1 MWSFLDAMNCR
12 KTQFPTAHENCSTK
26 SANHQ
31 YQVPTLLLSVYFSS
45 FNKGGKTCERG
56 VEIRST
62 VKLDVCDTWKGF
74 ALLEKRGISY
84 LFENV
89 SPSLKA
95 TFDGGTKLGQF
106 MPRNWI
112 SFVVKCRR
120 KRQGTEAGFG
130 RQRLVASKR
139 VFFKRKMDLKKKMG
153 KIYLPSLVSPRY
165 HADFIWRPFWY
176 QKSFKVSWTE

>member
-1 MWSFLDAMNCR
+1 MVICSLVWDYTIGVVFYWPICGFTMFWPTPGTPE
-12 KTQFPTAHENCSTK
+12 KT
-26 SANHQ
+26 
-31 YQVPTLLLSVYFSS
+31 
-45 FNKGGKTCERG
+45 
-56 VEIRST
+56 
-62 VKLDVCDTWKGF
+62 
-74 ALLEKRGISY
+74 LLEKRGISY